1 MKTAKAKAT
10 KPAVKATKDDKAP
23 VIFKTV
29 KKYEGDNKR
38 AEAQK
43 FIPAKGASLET
54 ILKASKIE
62 RNKLRR
68 YLRGLVRHGCVKK
81 VAA

>member
-1 MKTAKAKAT
+1 MKTAKTKAT
-10 KPAVKATKDDKAP
+10 KPAAKPTKEKAP

-54 ILKASKIE
+54 ILKASKME

-81 VAA
+81 IAA